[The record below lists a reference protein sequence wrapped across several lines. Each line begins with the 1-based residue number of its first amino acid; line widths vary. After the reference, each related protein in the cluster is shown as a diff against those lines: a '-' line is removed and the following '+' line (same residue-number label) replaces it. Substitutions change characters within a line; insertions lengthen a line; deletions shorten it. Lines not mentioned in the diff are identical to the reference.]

1 MEGELVFFSSFPA
14 ARLFHPDCH
23 AKKKLRGSGTAATA
37 HNKAAAPSCVAHST
51 PSSKKRIFLQRN
63 FPVLEETLRN
73 DCRAQIKGPLPPSL
87 GGSLGPAPTK
97 GVRTGKW
104 GGGTACRHP
113 PPLRYGGGH
122 ASVLLRKTK
131 NNRANTDSPHAP
143 FISAAVSVARRA
155 RLNNSPGQRGRS
167 RRRQRR
173 RRRSRGSRGRRGT
186 RCRPPAPAGRTAPPL
201 PRREGRRCRRV
212 RRCRCRRDCRCCSL
226 APPPPFPLLLRRK
239 SS

>member
-122 ASVLLRKTK
+122 ASVLLRNQKQPRKYRFPSRAFHIRRRLGRTQSTTQQLTRTTRTFPTTPKTK
-131 NNRANTDSPHAP
+131 T
-143 FISAAVSVARRA
+143 
-155 RLNNSPGQRGRS
+155 
-167 RRRQRR
+167 
-173 RRRSRGSRGRRGT
+173 T
-186 RCRPPAPAGRTAPPL
+186 
-201 PRREGRRCRRV
+201 
-212 RRCRCRRDCRCCSL
+212 
-226 APPPPFPLLLRRK
+226 K
-239 SS
+239 